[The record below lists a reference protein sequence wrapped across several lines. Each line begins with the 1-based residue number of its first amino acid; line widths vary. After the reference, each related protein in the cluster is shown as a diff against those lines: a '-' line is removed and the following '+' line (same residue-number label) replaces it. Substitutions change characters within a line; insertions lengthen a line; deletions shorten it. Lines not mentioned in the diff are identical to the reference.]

1 MQRGFLFAV
10 CKQDPLHVVFHET
23 RVPCIMVIDY
33 SDEEGDTRMKLLRNL
48 KFRTKII
55 LVCVLI
61 LLFNSVVS
69 GTLYYNYAFKDTLRN
84 YYESSEDMVS
94 QMKNYLAN
102 ETQSITKRVHAI
114 YNNQSFYIPMAN
126 YLRDPKSVNYAKMLG
141 DVADVITELHQGD
154 RYIQSVY
161 FHTAYGAFD
170 NFTMIRDRSFQFEES
185 GMYRFFEEDPT
196 RSIGWFPAV
205 KSPVFVS
212 NETVIPLVYCFRI
225 ERKPLYIVICL
236 RQSEIEDY
244 LERTYSSYDKVF
256 IADKDG
262 NNILNC
268 GDEERKVLREF
279 SEEEKAN
286 KNSLC
291 KEIEYDGQ
299 RYLATYTHMAGTNWN
314 ICALRSAESLV
325 GNLEDLRNFIEVI
338 VCVCALISIAVI
350 ILVAHAVTVPL
361 GQLAEIM
368 NRVTTEDFKVQFPYP
383 YKDEVGKLAGSFNY
397 MIRKIDQLIGELNVN
412 IEALKEEKER
422 VRDVEMQKR
431 KAELRALQAQINPHF
446 LYNTLNAITWQ
457 AADCG
462 AREVSILSNCLG
474 KFFRIS
480 LSRGREIIT
489 LREELEHVTSYLS
502 IQKIR
507 YKDKMK
513 FELDVPEDV
522 KELYITKLV
531 LQPLVENSI
540 YHGIKLKEGVGTIRI
555 SVRRQDCSQT
565 VPTLEIC
572 VEDDGEG
579 IEEETLAVINE
590 GLRRGEINRDSGY
603 GIYNVNERLKL
614 TYGDSYGL
622 KLESSYK
629 NWTRAV
635 MIIPIRTTQEEV

>member
-1 MQRGFLFAV
+1 
-10 CKQDPLHVVFHET
+10 
-23 RVPCIMVIDY
+23 
-33 SDEEGDTRMKLLRNL
+33 MKLLRNL

-55 LVCVLI
+55 LVCILI
-61 LLFNSVVS
+61 LLLNSVVTGS
-69 GTLYYNYAFKDTLRN
+69 LYYNYAFKDTLRN

-94 QMKNYLAN
+94 QMRNYLMN

-126 YLRDPKSVNYAKMLG
+126 YLRDPGSINYAKMLG

-161 FHTAYGAFD
+161 LYTDYGAFD
-170 NFTMIRDRSFQFEES
+170 NFTMIRDHAYKFEES
-185 GMYRFFEEDPT
+185 DMYRFFKENPNA
-196 RSIGWFPAV
+196 SIGWFPAV

-212 NETVIPLVYCFRI
+212 NEMVIPLVYRFRI
-225 ERKPLYIVICL
+225 ERKELYVVICL

-244 LERTYSSYDKVF
+244 LEQTYSSYDEIF

-268 GDEERKVLREF
+268 GEEERGVLELF
-279 SEEEKAN
+279 HEDELGN
-286 KNSLC
+286 KNALC
-291 KEIEYDGQ
+291 REITYGGE
-299 RYLATYTHMAGTNWN
+299 RYLATYTHMVGTNWN

-325 GNLEDLRNFIEVI
+325 GNLEALRNFIEVM
-338 VCVCALISIAVI
+338 VCICALISIVVI
-350 ILVAHAVTVPL
+350 VLVAHAVTVPL

-368 NRVTTEDFKVQFPYP
+368 NRVTTEDFQVQFSYP
-383 YKDEVGKLAGSFNY
+383 YRDEVGKLANSFNY
-397 MIRKIDQLIGELNVN
+397 MIRKIDRLVRELNIN

-422 VRDVEMQKR
+422 VREVEMQKR

-462 AREVSILSNCLG
+462 AREVSILSNSLG

-480 LSRGREIIT
+480 LSRGKEIIT
-489 LREELEHVTSYLS
+489 LREELEHVTSYLK

-507 YKDKMK
+507 YKDKINY
-513 FELDVPEDV
+513 ELYVPEDV
-522 KELYITKLV
+522 MELYITKLV

-540 YHGIKLKEGVGTIRI
+540 YHGIKLKDGVGTIRLC
-555 SVRRQDCSQT
+555 VRRTEGAQG
-565 VPTLEIC
+565 VPALEIT

-579 IEEETLAVINE
+579 IESQTLITINR
-590 GLRRGEINRDSGY
+590 GLSRGEINRDSGY

-614 TYGDSYGL
+614 SYGDTYGL
-622 KLESSYK
+622 QLESEYK
-629 NWTRAV
+629 KWTRAT
-635 MIIPIRTTQEEV
+635 ILIPIQTTQGEE